1 MEPAPR
7 PAPAAYR
14 RHLFH
19 SRDSVPDQCSDVVWI
34 QGDQYF
40 CDARFS
46 TDAAGATHFRMGFA
60 GELECTDPATGEF
73 EWVHAIAA
81 GEAFGSADI
90 GQLFDV
96 PGWGLLE
103 VGRQLDYV
111 ELWQR
116 CADEPGPVW
125 EARGVDDQGTEAV
138 VVCVGDRFG
147 LALGAD
153 SAGNRPASVHIGS
166 RTDRGWSARYSS
178 WSVPEPPRFFL
189 SPESDGRFALSWQTG
204 EHGSTSTFFDPI
216 HDAGPIPPA
225 RPSHPPRPAH
235 PGADNA

>member
-40 CDARFS
+40 CDARLS
-46 TDAAGATHFRMGFA
+46 TDAAGSTHFRMGFA
-60 GELECTDPATGEF
+60 GRLECTDAATGEF
-73 EWVHAIAA
+73 EWIHAIAA

-116 CADEPGPVW
+116 CSDEPGPVW
-125 EARGVDDQGTEAV
+125 EARGVDEHGTEALL
-138 VVCVGDRFG
+138 VCVGDRFG

-153 SAGNRPASVHIGS
+153 TSGSRPASVHIGS
-166 RTDRGWSARYSS
+166 RTDRGWLARYSS
-178 WSVPEPPRFFL
+178 WSAPEPPLFSL
-189 SPESDGRFALSWQTG
+189 SPRSDGRFAISWQAG
-204 EHGSTSTFFDPI
+204 ELSSAPTFFDPI
-216 HDAGPIPPA
+216 HQA
-225 RPSHPPRPAH
+225 RPTH